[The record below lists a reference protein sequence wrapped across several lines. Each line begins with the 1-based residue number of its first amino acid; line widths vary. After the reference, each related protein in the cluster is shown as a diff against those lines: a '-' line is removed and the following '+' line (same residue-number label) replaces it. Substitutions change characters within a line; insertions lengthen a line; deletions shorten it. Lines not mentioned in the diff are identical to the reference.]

1 MPGGAAMVPVPVA
14 MPETHEPGALI
25 LGGFFQIDVASLDE
39 AMAWAAKLPA
49 ASPGAVEIRTTGQA
63 PGQAPK
69 M

>member
-1 MPGGAAMVPVPVA
+1 MPG
-14 MPETHEPGALI
+14 THEPGALI
-25 LGGFFQIDVASLDE
+25 LGGFFQIDVASLDQ